1 MGLLQDELK
10 EITDQRKRHLAG
22 KLKSEDA
29 LIQLGYFSQSEKRT
43 KQMLSALS
51 IGAKHGKVLM
61 NQIMRTNIISDSAI
75 DCRVIDDE
83 EDTIKCEHTLDIM
96 TRQECLDF
104 SGEDGTCCNGCETGL
119 INKRI
124 LCGTN

>member
-10 EITDQRKRHLAG
+10 EITAQRKRHLSG
-22 KLKSEDA
+22 KLKPEDA
-29 LIQLGYFSQSEKRT
+29 IVQLGYFGQSEKRI
-43 KQMLSALS
+43 KHMLSALS

-61 NQIMRTNIISDSAI
+61 NQIIRTNIISDSAI
-75 DCRVIDDE
+75 DSRVIDDE
-83 EDTIKCEHTLDIM
+83 DDTIKCEQTSEIM
-96 TRQECLDF
+96 TRQECLDK
-104 SGEDGTCCNGCETGL
+104 SGEEDSCCNGCETGL